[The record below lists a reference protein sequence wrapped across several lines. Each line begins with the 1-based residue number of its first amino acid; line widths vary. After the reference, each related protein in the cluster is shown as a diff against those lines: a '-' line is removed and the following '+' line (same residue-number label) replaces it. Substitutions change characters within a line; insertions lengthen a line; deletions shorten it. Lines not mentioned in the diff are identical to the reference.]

1 MKTLAFFLA
10 LARPDRW
17 WLRLGAVL
25 AILTLLAGIG
35 LLSLSGWFIT
45 AAAIAGAAGLG
56 RSFNYLFAS
65 GGVRGFAMART
76 LGRYA
81 ERLATHEA
89 TFRIL
94 ARLRL
99 WVFDRAAP
107 LVPAG
112 LGGLRAGD
120 LLSRVTGDVDA
131 LDGLYLRLVTPA
143 LSALFGA
150 LAAILILAFTAPA
163 AILPVIG
170 LFVLSGA
177 GLPLLAARLG
187 QSAGE
192 SVTQAASDTR
202 SEAADLIAG
211 MAELKAYGAE
221 GAVLSRLDAA
231 SEGWIAGQRRLA
243 GLALANTA
251 FLAFAGP
258 ASFVAG
264 FLAAAAS
271 GASAPLAAL
280 AGFIAFG
287 LFEAAAP
294 LVMAGEQYGR
304 TLSAARRLKTL
315 DDLRPAVEEPAAP
328 RPLPARHDIAL
339 HSVGFTYPGRAGGAR
354 AGTPALT
361 GVSFTLAEGGR
372 MALVGASGSGKSSI
386 IRLLMGFY
394 APDHGSIELGGTD
407 LAALGPARTRDRLS
421 LVDQRADLL
430 STTVRANLLL
440 ARPEASEAELW
451 EALERARAADFVR
464 ALPDGLLTWIGE
476 EGRLVSGGQA
486 RRIGLARAFL
496 KDAPVMLLDEP
507 TEGLD
512 SRTEDEFL
520 DALDAWLDA
529 EPRRSV
535 LMVTHRPALLKR
547 AREVLVMEG
556 GRIVQRGSVEA
567 LAAEDGAF
575 NRLFAKR
582 L

>member
-1 MKTLAFFLA
+1 MKTLTFFLA

-17 WLRLGAVL
+17 WLRAGAVL

-150 LAAILILAFTAPA
+150 LAVVIVLGFAAPA

-170 LFVLSGA
+170 LFILSGL
-177 GLPLLAARLG
+177 GLPLLAAKLG

-192 SVTQAASDTR
+192 SVTQSASDTR

-231 SEGWIAGQRRLA
+231 SDSWISGQRHLA
-243 GLALANTA
+243 GLALMNTA
-251 FLAFAGP
+251 VLAFAGP

-271 GASAPLAAL
+271 GASPPLAAL

-294 LVMAGEQYGR
+294 LVLAGEQYGR
-304 TLSAARRLKTL
+304 TLSAAKRLKAL
-315 DDLRPAVEEPAAP
+315 DDLRPAVEEPQT
-328 RPLPARHDIAL
+328 PLPLPDGHDAVFS
-339 HSVGFTYPGRAGGAR
+339 SVGFTYPGGQSR
-354 AGTPALT
+354 PALT
-361 GVSFTLAEGGR
+361 DVSFTLPEGGR
-372 MALVGASGSGKSSI
+372 VALVGASGSGKSSI

-394 APDHGSIELGGTD
+394 APDSGAIRLGGTD
-407 LAALGPARTRDRLS
+407 LAALGPTRTRERLS

-440 ARPEASEAELW
+440 ARPDATESQLW
-451 EALERARAADFVR
+451 QALEQARAADFVR

-476 EGRLVSGGQA
+476 EGRLISGGQA
-486 RRIGLARAFL
+486 RRIALARAFL
-496 KDAPVMLLDEP
+496 RDAPVMLLDEP

-512 SRTEDEFL
+512 SRTEAEFL

-529 EPRRSV
+529 DPRRSV
-535 LMVTHRPALLKR
+535 LIVTHRPALLAR
-547 AREVLVMEG
+547 AREVIVMED
-556 GRIVQRGSVEA
+556 GRILQTGSVDA
-567 LAAEDGAF
+567 LTAQDGAF
-575 NRLFAKR
+575 KRLFGNR
-582 L
+582 V

>member
-1 MKTLAFFLA
+1 MKTLAFFLS
-10 LARPDRW
+10 LAHPDRW
-17 WLRLGAVL
+17 WLRAGAVL

-65 GGVRGFAMART
+65 GGVRGFAMGRT

-150 LAAILILAFTAPA
+150 LAAILVLAFAAPA

-170 LFVLSGA
+170 LFLLSGLA
-177 GLPLLAARLG
+177 LPLLAAKLG
-187 QSAGE
+187 QSAGQG
-192 SVTQAASDTR
+192 VTVSASDTR

-221 GAVLSRLDAA
+221 TAVLSRLDAA
-231 SEGWIAGQRRLA
+231 SANWISGQRRLA
-243 GLALANTA
+243 GLALMNTA
-251 FLAFAGP
+251 VLAFAGP

-271 GASAPLAAL
+271 GASPPLAAL

-294 LVMAGEQYGR
+294 LVLAGEQYGR
-304 TLSAARRLKTL
+304 TLSAARRLKML
-315 DDLRPAVEEPAAP
+315 DDIRPAMEEPAAP
-328 RPLPARHDIAL
+328 LPLPERHDIAF
-339 HSVGFTYPGRAGGAR
+339 HAVGFTYPEGGESGLKRA
-354 AGTPALT
+354 PALT
-361 GVSFTLAEGGR
+361 DVEFHLPEGGR
-372 MALVGASGSGKSSI
+372 VALVGASGSGKSSI

-394 APDHGSIELGGTD
+394 APDSGTIRLGGTD
-407 LAALGPARTRDRLS
+407 LAALGPARTRQRLS

-440 ARPEASEAELW
+440 ARPEATETELW
-451 EALERARAADFVR
+451 QALEQARAADFVR
-464 ALPDGLLTWIGE
+464 ALPEGLLTWIGE

-486 RRIGLARAFL
+486 RRLGLARAFL
-496 KDAPVMLLDEP
+496 KNAPVMLLDEP

-512 SRTEDEFL
+512 SGIEGEFL
-520 DALDAWLDA
+520 DALDGWLDA
-529 EPRRSV
+529 DARRSV
-535 LMVTHRPALLKR
+535 LMVTHRPALLAR

-556 GRIVQRGSVEA
+556 GRIVQTGSVET
-567 LAAEDGAF
+567 LAAEEGAF

>member
-1 MKTLAFFLA
+1 MKTLAFFLS

-17 WLRLGAVL
+17 WLRAGAVL

-150 LAAILILAFTAPA
+150 LAVVLILAFTAPA

-170 LFVLSGA
+170 LFILSGL
-177 GLPLLAARLG
+177 GLPLLAAKLG

-192 SVTQAASDTR
+192 SVTQSASDTR

-221 GAVLSRLDAA
+221 TAVLSRLDAA
-231 SEGWIAGQRRLA
+231 SDSWISGQRRLA
-243 GLALANTA
+243 GLALMNTA
-251 FLAFAGP
+251 VLAFAGP

-264 FLAAAAS
+264 FLSAAAA
-271 GASAPLAAL
+271 GASPPLAAL

-294 LVMAGEQYGR
+294 LVLAGEQYGR
-304 TLSAARRLKTL
+304 TLSAAKRLKAL
-315 DDLRPAVEEPAAP
+315 DDLRPAMEEPQA
-328 RPLPARHDIAL
+328 PLPLPDGHDVVFS
-339 HSVGFTYPGRAGGAR
+339 SVGFTYPGGQSR
-354 AGTPALT
+354 PALQD
-361 GVSFTLAEGGR
+361 VSFALPEGGR
-372 MALVGASGSGKSSI
+372 LALVGASGSGKSSI

-394 APDHGSIELGGTD
+394 APDSGDIRLGGTD
-407 LAALGPARTRDRLS
+407 LAALGPARTRQRLS

-440 ARPEASEAELW
+440 ARPDATESQLW
-451 EALERARAADFVR
+451 QALEQARAADFVR

-486 RRIGLARAFL
+486 RRIALARAFL
-496 KDAPVMLLDEP
+496 RDAPVMLLDEP

-512 SRTEDEFL
+512 SRTEAEFL

-529 EPRRSV
+529 DKRRSV
-535 LMVTHRPALLKR
+535 LIVTHRPALLAR
-547 AREVLVMEG
+547 AREVLVMEHA
-556 GRIVQRGSVEA
+556 RIAQTGSVDA
-567 LAAEDGAF
+567 LTAEDGAF

>member
-17 WLRLGAVL
+17 WLRAGAVL

-150 LAAILILAFTAPA
+150 LAVVLILAFTAPA

-170 LFVLSGA
+170 LFILSGL
-177 GLPLLAARLG
+177 GLPLLAAKLG

-192 SVTQAASDTR
+192 SVTQSASDTR

-221 GAVLSRLDAA
+221 TAVLSRLDAA
-231 SEGWIAGQRRLA
+231 SDSWISGQRRLA
-243 GLALANTA
+243 GLALMNTA
-251 FLAFAGP
+251 VLAFAGP

-264 FLAAAAS
+264 FLSAAAA
-271 GASAPLAAL
+271 GASPPLAAL

-294 LVMAGEQYGR
+294 LVLAGEQYGR
-304 TLSAARRLKTL
+304 TLSAAKRLKAL
-315 DDLRPAVEEPAAP
+315 DDLRPAMEEPQA
-328 RPLPARHDIAL
+328 PLPLPDGHDVVFS
-339 HSVGFTYPGRAGGAR
+339 SVGFAYPGGQSR
-354 AGTPALT
+354 PALQD
-361 GVSFTLAEGGR
+361 VSFTLPEGGR
-372 MALVGASGSGKSSI
+372 VALVGASGSGKSSI

-394 APDHGSIELGGTD
+394 APDSGDIRLGGTD
-407 LAALGPARTRDRLS
+407 LAALGPARTRQRLS

-440 ARPEASEAELW
+440 ARPDATEAQLW
-451 EALERARAADFVR
+451 QALEQARAADFVR

-486 RRIGLARAFL
+486 RRIALARAFL
-496 KDAPVMLLDEP
+496 RDAPVMLLDEP

-512 SRTEDEFL
+512 SRTEAEFL

-529 EPRRSV
+529 DPRRSV
-535 LMVTHRPALLKR
+535 LIVTHRPALLAR
-547 AREVLVMEG
+547 AREVLVMEHA
-556 GRIVQRGSVEA
+556 RIVQTGSVDA
-567 LAAEDGAF
+567 LTVEDGAF

>member
-150 LAAILILAFTAPA
+150 LAAVLILAFTAPA

-170 LFVLSGA
+170 LFILSGL

-192 SVTQAASDTR
+192 NVTQSASDTR

-231 SEGWIAGQRRLA
+231 SARWISGQRQLA
-243 GLALANTA
+243 GLALMNTA
-251 FLAFAGP
+251 VLAFAGP

-264 FLAAAAS
+264 FLAAAGS

-294 LVMAGEQYGR
+294 LVLAGEQYGR
-304 TLSAARRLKTL
+304 TLSAAKRLKAL
-315 DDLRPAVEEPAAP
+315 DDLRPAVEEPDA
-328 RPLPARHDIAL
+328 PLPLPEGHDVVFS
-339 HSVGFTYPGRAGGAR
+339 SVGFTYPGGQSR
-354 AGTPALT
+354 PALQD
-361 GVSFTLAEGGR
+361 VSFTLPEGGR
-372 MALVGASGSGKSSI
+372 VALVGASGSGKSSV

-394 APDHGSIELGGTD
+394 APDAGAVRLGGAD
-407 LAALGPARTRDRLS
+407 LADLGPARTRQRLS

-440 ARPEASEAELW
+440 ARPDATESQLW
-451 EALERARAADFVR
+451 QALEQARAADFVR

-486 RRIGLARAFL
+486 RRIALARAFL
-496 KDAPVMLLDEP
+496 RDAPVMLLDEP

-512 SRTEDEFL
+512 SRIEGEFL
-520 DALDAWLDA
+520 DALDMWLDA
-529 EPRRSV
+529 DTRRSV
-535 LMVTHRPALLKR
+535 LMVTHRPALLRR
-547 AREVLVMEG
+547 AREVLVMEDA
-556 GRIVQRGSVEA
+556 RIVQRGSVDT
-567 LAAEDGAF
+567 LAAGDGAF
-575 NRLFAKR
+575 RRLFANR
-582 L
+582 F

>member
-1 MKTLAFFLA
+1 MKTLAFFLS

-17 WLRLGAVL
+17 WLRAGAVL

-150 LAAILILAFTAPA
+150 LAVVLILAFTAPA

-170 LFVLSGA
+170 LFILSGL
-177 GLPLLAARLG
+177 GLPLLAAKLG

-192 SVTQAASDTR
+192 SVTQSASDTR

-221 GAVLSRLDAA
+221 TAVLSRLDGA
-231 SEGWIAGQRRLA
+231 SDSWISGQRQLA
-243 GLALANTA
+243 GLALMNTA
-251 FLAFAGP
+251 VLAFAGP

-264 FLAAAAS
+264 FLSAAAA
-271 GASAPLAAL
+271 GASPPLAAL

-294 LVMAGEQYGR
+294 LVLAGEQYGR
-304 TLSAARRLKTL
+304 TLSAAKRLKAL
-315 DDLRPAVEEPAAP
+315 DDLRPAMEEPQA
-328 RPLPARHDIAL
+328 PLPLPDGHDVVFS
-339 HSVGFTYPGRAGGAR
+339 SVGFTYPGGQSR
-354 AGTPALT
+354 PALQD
-361 GVSFTLAEGGR
+361 VSFTLPEGGR
-372 MALVGASGSGKSSI
+372 VALVGASGSGKSSI

-394 APDHGSIELGGTD
+394 APDSGDIRLGGTD
-407 LAALGPARTRDRLS
+407 LSALGPARTRERLS

-440 ARPEASEAELW
+440 ARPEATEAELW
-451 EALERARAADFVR
+451 QALEQARAADFVR

-486 RRIGLARAFL
+486 RRIALARAFL
-496 KDAPVMLLDEP
+496 RDTPVMLLDEP

-512 SRTEDEFL
+512 SRTEAEFL

-529 EPRRSV
+529 DPRRSV
-535 LMVTHRPALLKR
+535 LIVTHRPALLAR
-547 AREVLVMEG
+547 AREVLVMEHA
-556 GRIVQRGSVEA
+556 RIVQTGSVDA
-567 LAAEDGAF
+567 LTAEDGAF

>member
-17 WLRLGAVL
+17 WLRAGAVL

-150 LAAILILAFTAPA
+150 LAVVLILAFTAPA

-170 LFVLSGA
+170 LFILSGL
-177 GLPLLAARLG
+177 GLPLLAAKLG

-192 SVTQAASDTR
+192 NVTQSASDTR

-221 GAVLSRLDAA
+221 TAALSRLDAA
-231 SEGWIAGQRRLA
+231 SDSWISGQRQLA
-243 GLALANTA
+243 GLALMNTA
-251 FLAFAGP
+251 VLAFAGP

-264 FLAAAAS
+264 FLSAAAA
-271 GASAPLAAL
+271 GASPPLAAL

-294 LVMAGEQYGR
+294 LVLAGEQYGR
-304 TLSAARRLKTL
+304 TLSAAKRLKAL
-315 DDLRPAVEEPAAP
+315 DDLRPAMEEPQA
-328 RPLPARHDIAL
+328 PLPLPDGHDVVFS
-339 HSVGFTYPGRAGGAR
+339 SVGFTYPGGQSR
-354 AGTPALT
+354 PALQD
-361 GVSFTLAEGGR
+361 VSFTLPEGGR
-372 MALVGASGSGKSSI
+372 VALVGASGSGKSSI

-394 APDHGSIELGGTD
+394 APDSGDIRLGGTD
-407 LAALGPARTRDRLS
+407 LSVLGPTRTRQRLS

-440 ARPEASEAELW
+440 ARPDATEAQLW
-451 EALERARAADFVR
+451 QALEQARAADFVR

-486 RRIGLARAFL
+486 RRIALARAFL
-496 KDAPVMLLDEP
+496 RDAPVMLLDEP

-512 SRTEDEFL
+512 SRTEAEFL

-529 EPRRSV
+529 DPRRSV
-535 LMVTHRPALLKR
+535 LIVTHRPALLAR
-547 AREVLVMEG
+547 AREVLVMEHA
-556 GRIVQRGSVEA
+556 RIVQTGSVDA
-567 LAAEDGAF
+567 LTAEDGAF

>member
-17 WLRLGAVL
+17 WLRAGAVL

-150 LAAILILAFTAPA
+150 LAVVLILAFTAPA

-170 LFVLSGA
+170 LFILSGV
-177 GLPLLAARLG
+177 GLPLLAAKLG

-192 SVTQAASDTR
+192 SVTQSASDTR

-221 GAVLSRLDAA
+221 TAVLSRLDAA
-231 SEGWIAGQRRLA
+231 SDGWISGQRRLA
-243 GLALANTA
+243 GLALMNTA
-251 FLAFAGP
+251 VLAFAGP

-271 GASAPLAAL
+271 GASPPLAAL

-294 LVMAGEQYGR
+294 LVLAGEQYGR
-304 TLSAARRLKTL
+304 TLSAAKRLKAL
-315 DDLRPAVEEPAAP
+315 DDLRPAMEEPRA
-328 RPLPARHDIAL
+328 PLPLPDGHDVVFS
-339 HSVGFTYPGRAGGAR
+339 SVGFTYPGGQSR
-354 AGTPALT
+354 PALQD
-361 GVSFTLAEGGR
+361 VSFTLPEGGR
-372 MALVGASGSGKSSI
+372 VALVGASGSGKSSI

-394 APDHGSIELGGTD
+394 APDSGDIRLGGTD
-407 LAALGPARTRDRLS
+407 LAALGPTRTRQRLS

-440 ARPEASEAELW
+440 ARPDATESQLW
-451 EALERARAADFVR
+451 QALEQARAADFVR

-486 RRIGLARAFL
+486 RRIALARAFL
-496 KDAPVMLLDEP
+496 RDAPVMLLDEP

-512 SRTEDEFL
+512 SRTEAEFL

-529 EPRRSV
+529 DPRRSV
-535 LMVTHRPALLKR
+535 LIVTHRPALLAR
-547 AREVLVMEG
+547 AREVLVMEHA
-556 GRIVQRGSVEA
+556 RIVQTGSVDA
-567 LAAEDGAF
+567 LGAEDGAF

>member
-1 MKTLAFFLA
+1 MKTLSFFLA

-17 WLRLGAVL
+17 WLRAGAAL
-25 AILTLLAGIG
+25 AVFTLLAGIG

-65 GGVRGFAMART
+65 GGVRGFAMGRT

-112 LGGLRAGD
+112 LSGLRAGD

-143 LSALFGA
+143 ISALFGA
-150 LAAILILAFTAPA
+150 LAVVLVLAFAAPA

-170 LFVLSGA
+170 LFILSGV
-177 GLPLLAARLG
+177 GLPLLAAKLG

-192 SVTQAASDTR
+192 NVTQSASDTR

-221 GAVLSRLDAA
+221 TTILSRLDAA
-231 SEGWIAGQRRLA
+231 STGWISAQRKLA
-243 GLALANTA
+243 GLALMNTA
-251 FLAFAGP
+251 VLAFAGP

-271 GASAPLAAL
+271 GASPPLAAL

-294 LVMAGEQYGR
+294 LVLAGEQYGR
-304 TLSAARRLKTL
+304 TLSAAKRLKML
-315 DDLRPAVEEPAAP
+315 DDVRPAVEEPPA
-328 RPLPARHDIAL
+328 PLPLAEAHDIAFN
-339 HSVGFTYPGRAGGAR
+339 SVGFTYPGGS
-354 AGTPALT
+354 TPALRE
-361 GVSFTLAEGGR
+361 VSFTLPEGGR
-372 MALVGASGSGKSSI
+372 VALVGASGSGKSSI

-394 APDHGSIELGGTD
+394 APGSGTIRLGGAD
-407 LAALGPARTRDRLS
+407 LAALGPARTRTRLS

-440 ARPEASEAELW
+440 ARPEATESQLW
-451 EALERARAADFVR
+451 QALEQARAADFVR

-486 RRIGLARAFL
+486 RRLALARAFL
-496 KDAPVMLLDEP
+496 RDAPVMLLDEP

-512 SRTEDEFL
+512 SQTEGEFL

-529 EPRRSV
+529 DARRSV
-535 LMVTHRPALLKR
+535 LIITHRPALLAR
-547 AREVLVMEG
+547 AREVVVMEDA
-556 GRIVQRGSVEA
+556 RIVQTGSVDA
-567 LAAEDGAF
+567 LTREDGAF
-575 NRLFAKR
+575 NRLFANR
-582 L
+582 I

>member
-45 AAAIAGAAGLG
+45 AAAIAGAAGVG

-65 GGVRGFAMART
+65 GGVRGFAMGRT

-107 LVPAG
+107 LVPAR

-150 LAAILILAFTAPA
+150 LAATLVLAFAAPA

-170 LFVLSGA
+170 LFILSGLV
-177 GLPLLAARLG
+177 LPLLAARLG
-187 QSAGE
+187 QSGGQSITE
-192 SVTQAASDTR
+192 AASDTR

-221 GAVLSRLDAA
+221 TEVLSRLEAA
-231 SEGWIAGQRRLA
+231 SGRWISGQRRLA
-243 GLALANTA
+243 GLALMNTA
-251 FLAFAGP
+251 LLAFAGP

-294 LVMAGEQYGR
+294 LVLAGEQYGR
-304 TLSAARRLKTL
+304 TLSAAKRLKML
-315 DDLRPAVEEPAAP
+315 DDLRPAVEEPQA
-328 RPLPARHDIAL
+328 PLPLPEGHDIAVN
-339 HSVGFTYPGRAGGAR
+339 SAGFTYPGTDRAV
-354 AGTPALT
+354 LHD
-361 GVSFTLAEGGR
+361 VSFTLPMGAR
-372 MALVGASGSGKSSI
+372 LALVGASGSGKSSI

-394 APDHGSIELGGTD
+394 APDSGEITLGD
-407 LAALGPARTRDRLS
+407 ASLAALGPSRTRTRLS

-451 EALERARAADFVR
+451 QALEQARAADFVR

-486 RRIGLARAFL
+486 RRIALARAFL

-512 SRTEDEFL
+512 SQTEAEFL
-520 DALDAWLDA
+520 DALDAWLEADA
-529 EPRRSV
+529 RRSV
-535 LMVTHRPALLKR
+535 LIITHRPALLAR
-547 AREVLVMEG
+547 AREVLVMEE
-556 GRIVQRGSVEA
+556 GRIVQSGHPDA
-567 LAAEDGAF
+567 LSAQDGAF
-575 NRLFAKR
+575 RRLFGQR
-582 L
+582 F

>member
-1 MKTLAFFLA
+1 MKTLAFFLS

-65 GGVRGFAMART
+65 GGVRGFAMGRT

-131 LDGLYLRLVTPA
+131 LDGLYLRLITPA

-150 LAAILILAFTAPA
+150 LAVILVLSFAAPA
-163 AILPVIG
+163 AIVPVIG
-170 LFVLSGA
+170 LFILSGLA
-177 GLPLLAARLG
+177 LPLLAARMG

-192 SVTQAASDTR
+192 SVTGAASDTR

-221 GAVLSRLDAA
+221 TAVLSRLEAA
-231 SEGWIAGQRRLA
+231 STGWISGQRRLA
-243 GLALANTA
+243 GLALMNTA
-251 FLAFAGP
+251 VLAFAGP

-294 LVMAGEQYGR
+294 LVLAGEQYGR
-304 TLSAARRLKTL
+304 TLSAAKRLKVL
-315 DDLRPAVEEPAAP
+315 DDMRPAVAEPAT
-328 RPLPARHDIAL
+328 PLPLPDGHDIVFD
-339 HSVGFTYPGRAGGAR
+339 SVGLTYPGEQAR
-354 AGTPALT
+354 PALQD
-361 GVSFTLAEGGR
+361 VSFTLSEGGR
-372 MALVGASGSGKSSI
+372 VALVGASGSGKSSI

-394 APDHGSIELGGTD
+394 APDTGAIRLGGAD
-407 LAALGPARTRDRLS
+407 IAALGPSGTRARLS

-440 ARPEASEAELW
+440 ARPDATEAELW
-451 EALERARAADFVR
+451 QALEQARAADFVR
-464 ALPDGLLTWIGE
+464 ALPDGLTTWIGE

-486 RRIGLARAFL
+486 RRIALARAFL
-496 KDAPVMLLDEP
+496 RDAPVMLLDEP

-512 SRTEDEFL
+512 SRIEGEFL
-520 DALDAWLDA
+520 DALDVWLDA
-529 EPRRSV
+529 DARRSV
-535 LMVTHRPALLKR
+535 LIITHRPALLER
-547 AREVLVMEG
+547 AREVLVMEEA
-556 GRIVQRGSVEA
+556 RIVQSGQPDTLA
-567 LAAEDGAF
+567 LQDGAF
-575 NRLFAKR
+575 NRLFANR